1 MATRTL
7 KSRFLI
13 RLIPLAS
20 LKIAV
25 ICLALLLILTGWGTV
40 YQATYGLYAAQNR
53 FFYSWYFWILGFIPF
68 PGAQLVLCVFF
79 VNLAAS
85 MALRVSYQLRNI
97 GNVLSHAGL
106 LVLLG
111 GSFVVHQYG
120 VESYLP
126 LQKNEIANVS
136 LDRRHW
142 ELAAWVDVQDGIE
155 KRISS
160 TAISPDKRGKDLDF
174 SEMGCSVVVE
184 KYYRNSHAE
193 RGDPDPSRFS
203 NAEGITTLTPLKTL
217 QDPED
222 DFPGVILRLKIPGQD
237 MREMVLFGGQ
247 DNPNTFWVQG
257 KTVSIILRKER
268 HPLPFSIRLLE
279 MKKEDYPGTG
289 VARNYQSNVEV
300 TGDGMTRNVLIYM
313 NHPLHYKDFVFYQAS
328 YSQDAEGNRSS
339 VFAVVENK
347 GRLLPYISSAMIFAG
362 MLIHF
367 LIMLFGHMN
376 RANRKAD

>member
-1 MATRTL
+1 MTTRTL

-25 ICLALLLILTGWGTV
+25 VCLALLLILTGWGTV
-40 YQATYGLYAAQNR
+40 YQASDGLYAAQNR
-53 FFYSWYFWILGFIPF
+53 FFYSWYFWVLGFIPF

-111 GSFVVHQYG
+111 GSFVTHQYA
-120 VESYLP
+120 VESSLP
-126 LQKNEIANVS
+126 LQKTEIANVS
-136 LDRRHW
+136 LDRRNW
-142 ELAAWVDVQDGIE
+142 ELAAWVDPQDGIE

-160 TAISPDKRGKDLDF
+160 MAVSTNKVGEELDF
-174 SEMGCSVVVE
+174 TEMGFQVE
-184 KYYRNSHAE
+184 VERYCRNCQAD
-193 RGDPDPSRFS
+193 RGNPDPSRWP
-203 NAEGITTLTPLKTL
+203 NADGIVSLTSKKTF

-222 DFPGVILRLKIPGQD
+222 DFPGAILRIKVPGEES
-237 MREMVLFGGQ
+237 REMMLFGGQ
-247 DNPNTFWVQG
+247 ENPNLFIVNG
-257 KTVSIILRKER
+257 KKVWITLRKER
-268 HPLPFSIRLLE
+268 HPLPFSIRLLDVKRE
-279 MKKEDYPGTG
+279 NYPGTG
-289 VARNYQSNVEV
+289 VAKSYQSDVEV
-300 TGDGMTRNVLIYM
+300 TEDRMTRHVLIYM
-313 NHPLHYKDFVFYQAS
+313 NHPLHHKDFVFYQAS
-328 YSQDAEGNRSS
+328 YFEDAQGNKSS

-347 GRLLPYISSAMIFAG
+347 GRMLPYISSAMIFSG

-376 RANRKAD
+376 RVNRKAD